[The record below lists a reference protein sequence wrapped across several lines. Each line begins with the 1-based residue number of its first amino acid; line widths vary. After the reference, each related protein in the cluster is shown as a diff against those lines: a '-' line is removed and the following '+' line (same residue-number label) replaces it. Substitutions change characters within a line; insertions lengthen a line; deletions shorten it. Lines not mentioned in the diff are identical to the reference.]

1 MKIAVVG
8 SGIAGNMVA
17 WKLSREHEVTVF
29 EADSR
34 PGGHTHTVDVEL
46 AGERYAVDTGF
57 IVFNDW
63 TYPNFIAMLD
73 ELDVPWQDS
82 DMSFSVKHERT
93 GLEYNGTSLNTL
105 FAQRSNLFRP
115 SFHRM
120 IRDILRF
127 HKEAPAL
134 LDDDAADLSLADYFA
149 RNDYSQEFQDR
160 SEMS

>member
-8 SGIAGNMVA
+8 SGIAGNIAA

-82 DMSFSVKHERT
+82 DMSFSVKRGEPLIIM
-93 GLEYNGTSLNTL
+93 GQSGSGKTSLLRVIGGLWPFQQGTL
-105 FAQRSNLFRP
+105 SKPNK
-115 SFHRM
+115 SVM
-120 IRDILRF
+120 
-127 HKEAPAL
+127 
-134 LDDDAADLSLADYFA
+134 YF
-149 RNDYSQEFQDR
+149 S
-160 SEMS
+160 